1 MYKGTLPIGFLG
13 ASCLPISPGSDLRS
27 LRSGV
32 SGWDR
37 ASIPFEALL
46 KHMLVGVEAGC
57 DEEMLLRFSKQ
68 DVMIRRLEGKTVGR
82 RRMSENPVRL
92 PRRGQNG
99 GTHDHRVPWLSQK
112 TELDRPEE

>member
-1 MYKGTLPIGFLG
+1 MYKGALPIGFLG
-13 ASCLPISPGSDLRS
+13 ASRLPLSPGSDPRS

-32 SGWDR
+32 NGWDR

-57 DEEMLLRFSKQ
+57 DEEMLLRFSEQ
-68 DVMIRRLEGKTVGR
+68 DVMIRRLEGKTVR
-82 RRMSENPVRL
+82 LRRMSENPVRL